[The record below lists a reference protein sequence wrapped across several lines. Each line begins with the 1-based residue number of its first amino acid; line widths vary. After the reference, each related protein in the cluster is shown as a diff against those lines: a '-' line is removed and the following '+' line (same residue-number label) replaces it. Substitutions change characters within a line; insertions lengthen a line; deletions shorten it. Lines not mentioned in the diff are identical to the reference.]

1 MEKKGLGEKLYKI
14 SISRGFVCEAG
25 SGRIK
30 DILIDFNLSE
40 LEDFIYQELDKAR
53 EEKIQ
58 NIFTKEEW
66 GLMYESL
73 IYRFGNDK
81 GLKHLEQKI
90 LGMRKLSKLKDNK

>member
-53 EEKIQ
+53 EIVKK
-58 NIFTKEEW
+58 T
-66 GLMYESL
+66 G
-73 IYRFGNDK
+73 
-81 GLKHLEQKI
+81 
-90 LGMRKLSKLKDNK
+90 KLN

>member
-40 LEDFIYQELDKAR
+40 LEDFIYQR
-53 EEKIQ
+53 
-58 NIFTKEEW
+58 
-66 GLMYESL
+66 
-73 IYRFGNDK
+73 R
-81 GLKHLEQKI
+81 
-90 LGMRKLSKLKDNK
+90 SKLYISTTSITHSDNCNEAKIISYATRGKEV